1 MVLFVRDTSTRPNTS
16 QGSPN
21 QKALAEEWVM
31 DVLSWSKDCLL
42 EIPLS
47 RGEKGVPGIIPY
59 ASHCL
64 RISVAS
70 LSRWKD
76 VFSPI
81 QQKMIETG
89 CYLPEFSIYAN
100 EYNRRLVLFLRDC
113 DSSLYTHETP
123 TKTKLKIKEDAGI
136 PRYLQQG
143 ARALINRTLDEYLFE
158 LQQDAGVEVDNNLNR
173 REQAEIS
180 KETRQKN
187 KLLEKLRGI
196 AVVHSSD
203 LLIASKTEPYLP
215 FKHLFYH
222 GTINTSYGRAEFETY
237 VEPYLD
243 HIGVNNSSSLH
254 DVFHMYSLTRYKKFQ
269 EENILS
275 KKFSTRAANA
285 AISAFRLLLNR
296 FSLLKDQREFKFIDV
311 IGFKNVRATE
321 QRTPF
326 SINSRRLLIKAIETT
341 LNDIDSKRLIV
352 SEHKYKEVAPVY
364 HPLLK
369 CIIENMDGCYALRDK
384 ESNNRFAIE
393 CNKVA
398 RTRAKNE
405 NYYGNSPRMDALHS
419 MGIVPEIDSYLMYV
433 FMMKLAAVT
442 GMNREA
448 IVDLE
453 IDDFVWSHPATGKPC
468 IRYWKAR
475 SLGQK
480 RLHLD
485 LIDAEIQWMTVKQGQ
500 EVRDLFKKIIKLT
513 EPFRKYAGKSNIN
526 RLFIFRLKSRKEIL
540 IRSFRDDRG
549 FDSHSSARFVRF
561 HNLRDDNGDL
571 LDINI
576 SKFRATFVSEHI
588 EAGVSIREMQLLL
601 GHRSITTTIDYLDR
615 MDFDRFAR
623 KKVNEALK
631 TIHSKCITSIKKVNK
646 NKSKELPIT
655 RISTGLVS
663 CVNVMDPPQFIR
675 NLPNY
680 IEGKPCSLFNKCLV
694 CDNCLITKDHLP
706 MLFAQ
711 QREFLSLLNNSKI
724 LNTPYHSVIEE
735 NTALLEEI
743 LGENSEFD
751 IRILEEAEL
760 LSRNIDLSNGAL
772 M

>member
-1 MVLFVRDTSTRPNTS
+1 M
-16 QGSPN
+16 
-21 QKALAEEWVM
+21 
-31 DVLSWSKDCLL
+31 LSWSKDRLL

-47 RGEKGVPGIIPY
+47 RAEKGVPGIIPY

-81 QQKMIETG
+81 QQKMLETG
-89 CYLPEFSIYAN
+89 NYRPEFSIYAN

-113 DSSLYTHETP
+113 DSSQYPHETP
-123 TKTKLKIKEDAGI
+123 IQTKLKIKEDAGI
-136 PRYLQQG
+136 PRYLQKG
-143 ARALINRTLDEYLFE
+143 ASALINSTLDEYLSE
-158 LQQDAGVEVDNNLNR
+158 LQQGAGVEVGNNLNR
-173 REQAEIS
+173 RKQADIS

-187 KLLEKLRGI
+187 NLLEKLRGI
-196 AVVHSSD
+196 AVVHSDD
-203 LLIASKTEPYLP
+203 LATATKTEPYLP

-237 VEPYLD
+237 IEPYLD
-243 HIGVNNSSSLH
+243 HIGVNSSSSLH
-254 DVFHMYSLTRYKKFQ
+254 DVFHTYSLTRFKKFQ
-269 EENILS
+269 EENVIS
-275 KKFSTRAANA
+275 KTFSTRTANA
-285 AISAFRLLLNR
+285 AISAFRLFLNR
-296 FSLLKDQREFKFIDV
+296 FYLLKDQQEFKFIDA

-326 SINSRRLLIKAIETT
+326 SINSRRTLIEAIDAT
-341 LNDIDSKRLIV
+341 LNDTDSKMLVV
-352 SEHKYKEVAPVY
+352 SEDKYKEVDPVY

-369 CIIENMDGCYALRDK
+369 CIIESMDGCYALRDK
-384 ESNNRFAIE
+384 ESNDKFAIE

-398 RTRAKNE
+398 RTRAKKE
-405 NYYGNSPRMDALHS
+405 NWYGKSLRLDALHS
-419 MGIVPEIDSYLMYV
+419 IGIIPEIDSYLMYI

-448 IVDLE
+448 VVDLE

-500 EVRDLFKKIIKLT
+500 EVRELFEKIIKLT

-526 RLFIFRLKSRKEIL
+526 RLFIFRAKSRKAIL
-540 IRSFRDDRG
+540 IRSFRDNRG
-549 FDSHSSARFVRF
+549 FDQNSSTRFVEF

-571 LDINI
+571 LEINI

-631 TIHSKCITSIKKVNK
+631 KIHSKCITSTKNINKNADK
-646 NKSKELPIT
+646 NKSEELPVTTI
-655 RISTGLVS
+655 RTGLVS
-663 CVNVMDPPQFIR
+663 CVNVLNPPEFIR

-680 IEGKPCSLFNKCLV
+680 VEGKPCSLFNKCLV

-724 LNTPYHSVIEE
+724 LNTPYHGVIEE
-735 NTALLEEI
+735 STALLEEI
-743 LGENSEFD
+743 LGENSNFD
-751 IRILEEAEL
+751 IHIREEAEL